1 MNTDEWENFKKTVSP
16 LKERR
21 RRADIP
27 KKNKTIKSKDK
38 KPFQDAYEKLE
49 IKVSDD
55 WGSLEKNTLKKII
68 KGKIKVS
75 RILDLHGNRLEE
87 AKRLVFEF
95 IDYNHKEQNRLLLII
110 SGKGERLSVSD
121 GWQGVGKIKSNLPNW
136 LNSMA
141 LSDKILWFDHAPPK
155 KGGKGAFLVYLRKK
169 STK

>member
-1 MNTDEWENFKKTVSP
+1 MGTDEWEDFKKTVRP
-16 LKERR
+16 LKERKR
-21 RRADIP
+21 YIDIP
-27 KKNKTIKSKDK
+27 RKNKTTKSKDEN
-38 KPFQDAYEKLE
+38 PFREACEKLE

-55 WGSLEKNTLKKII
+55 WGSLEKNTLKKIL

-75 RILDLHGNRLEE
+75 RILDLHGNRLVE

-121 GWQGVGKIKSNLPNW
+121 GWQGVGKIKKNLPDW

-141 LSDKILWFDHAPPK
+141 LSDKILWFDHAPSN